1 MAPSKLPPYCLSDKY
16 GYRYKPYLGRVLGKI
31 KWGPTVFLAPPAASM
46 SEVWKAYEEL
56 ASGPKDT
63 VAWLLNL
70 YRDSERF
77 KELSPKSQ
85 KDYSKAIDKLIGAPV
100 GNIKFGDAKL
110 LQVKKQTVRSYLDAY
125 PSPIAAN
132 RQIAVL
138 KSAWNWTLERF
149 EVPDNP
155 CIGVKLNREAPRER
169 YVTDDE
175 YDWVRRNA
183 PAPIYQMCELAY
195 LLRARLSEVLNLKV
209 SDVSDTHVRLIRL
222 KGSEGEL
229 TILSDR
235 LRDAVSDVRG
245 GEYIC
250 HQYSESGFR
259 SAWRRLQGKM
269 REDGIEPWPFHDIKS
284 RAVSDHETNHS
295 GHRSASMRKTYVRKL
310 QEVPA
315 TR

>member
-31 KWGPTVFLAPPAASM
+31 KWGPTVFLAPPDASM

-132 RQIAVL
+132 RQIAVR